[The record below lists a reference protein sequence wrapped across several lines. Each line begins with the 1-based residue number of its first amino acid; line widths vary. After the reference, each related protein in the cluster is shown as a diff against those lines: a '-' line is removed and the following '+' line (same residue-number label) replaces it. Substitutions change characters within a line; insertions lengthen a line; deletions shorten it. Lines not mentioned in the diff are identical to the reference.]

1 MNLDA
6 LRSLQKQAS
15 PGEWR
20 TSKLG
25 LGDRHEADDFVVSA
39 DGASVLRS
47 WGTSRSTEEES
58 ANAKLAAISKNH
70 LLPISEALEEAIDN
84 NTQGTAKAYHEPPC
98 DECMGCRSR
107 TALKDLQEALDA

>member
-1 MNLDA
+1 MIDK
-6 LRSLQKQAS
+6 LRELQEQAS

-47 WGTSRSTEEES
+47 WGTSRSPQEEE
-58 ANAKLAAISKNH
+58 ANAKRAALATH
-70 LLPISEALEEAIDN
+70 LLRISEELEAVLQYVADLEKLFAPNAPEDIKYIPNKARATLKELEEA
-84 NTQGTAKAYHEPPC
+84 
-98 DECMGCRSR
+98 
-107 TALKDLQEALDA
+107 LDD